1 MSENEIEVLP
11 IADLIGRT
19 FFIPSYQRGYR
30 WTEKEVT
37 ALLDDIL
44 EFSNKKSKNP
54 SEFYCLQPIVV
65 SKKDK
70 NEWNLIDGQQRLTT
84 IFILLSYLRDV
95 REILGG
101 DSELF
106 GLNFETRKD
115 CTDFLVE
122 IDESRSKDNVDYYHI
137 YTSFLTIK
145 KWFENKAKKQVSIKG
160 DFLKVL
166 LNTGDDNN
174 IRVIWY
180 EINDGSDA
188 IDIFTRLNIGKIPL
202 TNAELIK
209 ALFLQSDNF
218 ETNNVFLKQMEIASE
233 WDTIEYKLQNDEFWY
248 FLNEKENNLPTR
260 IDFIFQIMAKEIN
273 DKYNF
278 YIEKDELFAF
288 FVFNEYFAN
297 YNTLKPEKEEHPIIE
312 IWREVKTYFL
322 TFEEWFLDRE
332 LYHLIG
338 YTVTCG
344 RNIKDILEKSLGKT
358 KTEFRN
364 SLKLEIKNIIQIRKK
379 ATDGNIIK
387 FEDLEYG
394 TFSNNTT
401 ITRILLLFNI
411 QSLLNNVKENTRFPF
426 DRYKS
431 KKSGWSLEHI
441 HAQNS
446 EGLGSFKEWKAWV
459 EEHLASL
466 RRIESLNPS
475 TEITKLIGKLEKNNN
490 ASLNYYSF
498 QELFNSVLEFFRE
511 LEDTDE
517 SKMHTIQN
525 LALLDKDSN
534 SALNKAVF
542 DVKRERIKKLEAR
555 GVYIPL
561 CTKNVFL
568 KYYTENP
575 NQLYFWSETDR
586 QAYLSSIKSTLNEYL
601 YD

>member
-1 MSENEIEVLP
+1 MNENQIEVQS

-44 EFSNKKSKNP
+44 EFSNKKNKVA

-65 SKKDK
+65 SKKEE

-84 IFILLSYLRDV
+84 IFILLSYLKDV

-101 DSELF
+101 GTDLF
-106 GLNFETRKD
+106 ALNFETRKD
-115 CTDFLVE
+115 CTDFLAE
-122 IDESRSKDNVDYYHI
+122 IDESRSEKNVDYYHI

-145 KWFENKAKKQVSIKG
+145 KWFEQKAKKQVSIKG

-166 LNTGDDNN
+166 LNTGKENN

-218 ETNNVFLKQMEIASE
+218 EKSEVFLKQMEIASE
-233 WDTIEYKLQNDEFWY
+233 WDIIEYKLQNEEFWY

-260 IDFIFQIMAKEIN
+260 IDFIFQIMANDIN
-273 DKYNF
+273 EEYNF
-278 YIEKDELFAF
+278 NIPRDDQFTF

-297 YNTLKPEKEEHPIIE
+297 YEHLKPDKEEHPIIE

-338 YTVTCG
+338 YLITCG
-344 RNIKDILEKSLGKT
+344 RNIKSIMIESLDKT

-364 SLKLEIKNIIQIRKK
+364 NLRSDIKSTIRINKK
-379 ATDGNIIK
+379 NPNGGYMK
-387 FEDLEYG
+387 FDDLEYG
-394 TFSNNTT
+394 TTSNNGI
-401 ITRILLLFNI
+401 ITKILLLFNI
-411 QSLLNNVKENTRFPF
+411 QSLLNNTKENTRFPF

-446 EGLGSFKEWKAWV
+446 EGLSSLKEWEAWID
-459 EEHLASL
+459 EHLISL
-466 RRIESLNPS
+466 RRIEGQGNSAELK
-475 TEITKLIGKLEKNNN
+475 ELIEKLEKHKNTNLNNDV
-490 ASLNYYSF
+490 F
-498 QELFNSVLEFFRE
+498 QNLFNAVLDFFRK
-511 LEDTDE
+511 LDNTDE

-525 LALLDKDSN
+525 LALIDKDSN

-542 DVKRERIKKLEAR
+542 DVKRERIKKLEAQ

-561 CTKNVFL
+561 CTKNVFM

-575 NQLYFWSETDR
+575 TQLYFWSETDR
-586 QAYLSSIKSTLNEYL
+586 NAYISSIKSILKDYL
-601 YD
+601 HD